1 MVMLSGLQ
9 TSLSGMKVA
18 QNQMDIVGRNLA
30 NIDTV
35 GYTRKTAAQKNLV
48 LGGYSAGVQLGDIT
62 RTVNEGLLKSYLAS
76 NSQTGNLNAKNQFL
90 GKTETLLGTP
100 SGNNSIAANVGDL
113 QSAFETF
120 ASDVTSSSGRYN
132 LLNNANTVASRLNSL
147 TTEIQK
153 LRGDADLS
161 ISEACD
167 QINDLLDDLQ
177 NLNDQIVKYK
187 VLGYDGVADLEDQR
201 DQALRDLSG
210 LIDISYFKRESGE
223 IVIQT
228 TGGVT
233 LLDRY
238 PHKLSHSAVAQASP
252 TPLMPAA
259 ASAAF
264 MLTAKT
270 SPIILKTA
278 NSRG

>member
-1 MVMLSGLQ
+1 M
-9 TSLSGMKVA
+9 
-18 QNQMDIVGRNLA
+18 
-30 NIDTV
+30 
-35 GYTRKTAAQKNLV
+35 
-48 LGGYSAGVQLGDIT
+48 
-62 RTVNEGLLKSYLAS
+62 
-76 NSQTGNLNAKNQFL
+76 
-90 GKTETLLGTP
+90 LGTP

-228 TGGVT
+228 IRR
-233 LLDRY
+233 RY
-238 PHKLSHSAVAQASP
+238 AAGPLSAQAVAQCRCTGQSDH
-252 TPLMPAA
+252 L
-259 ASAAF
+259 
-264 MLTAKT
+264 LCRRRHRRH
-270 SPIILKTA
+270 LC
-278 NSRG
+278 

>member
-132 LLNNANTVASRLNSL
+132 LLNNARTSMTRL
-147 TTEIQK
+147 
-153 LRGDADLS
+153 
-161 ISEACD
+161 
-167 QINDLLDDLQ
+167 
-177 NLNDQIVKYK
+177 
-187 VLGYDGVADLEDQR
+187 
-201 DQALRDLSG
+201 
-210 LIDISYFKRESGE
+210 
-223 IVIQT
+223 
-228 TGGVT
+228 
-233 LLDRY
+233 
-238 PHKLSHSAVAQASP
+238 
-252 TPLMPAA
+252 
-259 ASAAF
+259 
-264 MLTAKT
+264 
-270 SPIILKTA
+270 
-278 NSRG
+278 